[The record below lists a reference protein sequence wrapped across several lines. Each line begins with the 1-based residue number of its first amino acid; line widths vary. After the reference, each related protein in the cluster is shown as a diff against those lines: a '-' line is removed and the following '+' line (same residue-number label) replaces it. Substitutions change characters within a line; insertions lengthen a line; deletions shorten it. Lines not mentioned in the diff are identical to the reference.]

1 MITLRNHALRSYMT
15 WLPVTL
21 TCLPVTLTLLSYNL
35 QLWRHRRWFR
45 KLPVRFRPIRKEI
58 ASSMYNNYTCQ
69 YPRLFINFFGFNG
82 IGKCWRFEAW
92 LLRSSKN
99 AFIMQSKSTFLEFFD
114 GNLSL
119 QMWPAEKFFR
129 GKFFRW
135 KWRHCNRPCAL
146 SVSRFPHVSGQLV
159 CLSSQLTFYSRLV
172 CLLAVW
178 TVIKQVA
185 LFTFEDRVTGI
196 LKTGLS

>member
-114 GNLSL
+114 GNSSL
-119 QMWPAEKFFR
+119 QMWPP
-129 GKFFRW
+129 W
-135 KWRHCNRPCAL
+135 KI
-146 SVSRFPHVSGQLV
+146 FQGQILQVKMTSLQSTMCFV
-159 CLSSQLTFYSRLV
+159 CLTFSSRIGAA
-172 CLLAVW
+172 CLFVKSVDLLFAFGVPPCCVDCYQASCIVYVW
-178 TVIKQVA
+178 
-185 LFTFEDRVTGI
+185 R
-196 LKTGLS
+196 